1 MSPTAVLK
9 PTAAR
14 LMRRRFDIGDG
25 INPGYGGRAVRVLI
39 GLLQD
44 VITTA
49 TANVSKGGDKIASDT
64 AAANAEKIAA
74 VHDKF
79 AC

>member
-1 MSPTAVLK
+1 MSPTAVPK

-14 LMRRRFDIGDG
+14 PMRRRFDIGDG
-25 INPGYGGRAVRVLI
+25 IKPGYGGRTVHVLI
-39 GLLQD
+39 GLLQVD
-44 VITTA
+44 ITTA
-49 TANVSKGGDKIASDT
+49 TANVSKGGDKAASDT
-64 AAANAEKIAA
+64 AAANAQKIAA